1 MLIRKLKKV
10 NNELKKVNEKES
22 DFLEMSDRWIR
33 SFFWNSRF
41 RFLDIKGLMQYIYI
55 HTCVAQKQ
63 TRANNK
69 IILHVHS
76 THFRA
81 FPENAAEFQLHKST
95 DNSTFNH
102 VII

>member
-1 MLIRKLKKV
+1 MFIRKLRKV
-10 NNELKKVNEKES
+10 NNELKKVNRKKVT
-22 DFLEMSDRWIR
+22 FWKCWIGG
-33 SFFWNSRF
+33 FALFWNSRF
-41 RFLDIKGLMQYIYI
+41 RSLDIKGLMQYICI
-55 HTCVAQKQ
+55 HTCIAQKQ
-63 TRANNK
+63 TRASNK
-69 IILHVHS
+69 IMLHVHS

>member
-1 MLIRKLKKV
+1 
-10 NNELKKVNEKES
+10 
-22 DFLEMSDRWIR
+22 
-33 SFFWNSRF
+33 
-41 RFLDIKGLMQYIYI
+41 MQYICI
-55 HTCVAQKQ
+55 RMCIAQKQ
-63 TRANNK
+63 TRASNK

-81 FPENAAEFQLHKST
+81 FPENAAEFQLRKST